1 MNQKIVSYSAFWE
14 KSIKWIII
22 AIMLVK
28 KKTTVIQANMIER
41 LLCDIL

>member
-28 KKTTVIQANMIER
+28 KKNTVIQANMIER
-41 LLCDIL
+41 LLCYIL

>member
-28 KKTTVIQANMIER
+28 KKNTVIQANMIER

>member
-1 MNQKIVSYSAFWE
+1 MDNNSNNASK
-14 KSIKWIII
+14 
-22 AIMLVK
+22 K

>member
-28 KKTTVIQANMIER
+28 KKNHSNTS
-41 LLCDIL
+41 

>member
-28 KKTTVIQANMIER
+28 KKPTVIQANMIER